1 MKLHWQ
7 ILVALG
13 LGAKRNWHI
22 FIALILGVI
31 VGICFPAQY
40 YPLVNK
46 ILVIVGKVF
55 IKSIQM
61 VVIPLV
67 VSAIIVGIASM
78 GNSKQLGKIKSA

>member
-22 FIALILGVI
+22 FIALILGI
-31 VGICFPAQY
+31 LVGICFPVME

-46 ILVIVGKVF
+46 ILELIGQFF
-55 IKSIQM
+55 IK
-61 VVIPLV
+61 V
-67 VSAIIVGIASM
+67 
-78 GNSKQLGKIKSA
+78 